1 MSFLETF
8 YFMENIYI
16 QRWLEVLIDFSHF
29 SEVSFCKYFLC
40 VLSSVLNP
48 DLILMWQGS

>member
-1 MSFLETF
+1 
-8 YFMENIYI
+8 MENIYI

-29 SEVSFCKYFLC
+29 SADSFRKYFLC

-48 DLILMWQGS
+48 DLIFMWQGSYCA